1 MERGDKLLYDKIKEV
16 CKEKGIS
23 VSAVEKELGFGNGT
37 ITKWNK
43 SMPNVYSLKK
53 LADYFGKPIE
63 YFLE

>member
-1 MERGDKLLYDKIKEV
+1 MLYDKIKES
-16 CKEKGIS
+16 CKEKQIS

-43 SMPNVYSLKK
+43 AIPSVYNLKK
-53 LADYFGKPIE
+53 IADFFGKPIE